1 MQNKK
6 SSMTESLVNVLIGYL
21 IALISQ
27 LIIFPV
33 FGVNLPLSDNLLI
46 GLWFTVI
53 SIIRSYLV
61 RRYFNGKQA
70 NKSPILNMPN

>member
-70 NKSPILNMPN
+70 NKSPF